1 MRWLEIVIHAP
12 ADSHEAVAEVC
23 RQAGSQG
30 VRLEADGVVAYLPV
44 TGELDAR
51 VRLLRERLSRL
62 PEWGLP
68 AVREVKQLEVDEAEW
83 ADSWKQF
90 FQVQYVGRRVVIKP
104 SWREYALQGDE
115 VVVQLDPGMAFG
127 TGQHA
132 STQLC
137 IKFLE
142 ELIQKGWVVVDVG
155 TGSGILAIV
164 AAKLG
169 AGRVWAGDNDPVA
182 VLTAQRN
189 VAQNGVEEVVSVHL
203 ANGCEGA
210 PECDLLVG
218 NLTAEAIEPLL
229 PDFARCVRRG
239 GWLVVSGIVRERSH
253 RVRTLLSEMPWG
265 EVTAREQGEWYA
277 FSARRR

>member
-1 MRWLEIVIHAP
+1 MRWLELVIRAP

-51 VRLLRERLSRL
+51 VRLLRERLSHL

-68 AVREVKQLEVDEAEW
+68 AVREVKQREVDEAEW

-90 FQVQYVGRRVVIKP
+90 FHVQHVGRRVVIKP
-104 SWREYALQGDE
+104 SWREYAPQGDE

-137 IKFLE
+137 IEFLE
-142 ELIQKGWVVVDVG
+142 KLIQKGWVVVDVG

-203 ANGCEGA
+203 TNGCEGA
-210 PECDLLVG
+210 PECDLLVA

-265 EVTAREQGEWYA
+265 EVTAREQGEWCA
-277 FSARRR
+277 FSARRG